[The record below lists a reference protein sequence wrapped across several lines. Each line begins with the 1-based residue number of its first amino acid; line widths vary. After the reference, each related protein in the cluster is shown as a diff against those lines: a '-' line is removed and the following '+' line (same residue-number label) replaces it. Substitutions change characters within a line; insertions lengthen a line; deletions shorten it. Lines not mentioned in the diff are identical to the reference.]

1 MPVSKATPPQA
12 VDSSPATV
20 APVPEQ
26 AVVGQVKNIRGL
38 VVHVGLTGPK
48 PALRELLVL
57 EEQPDAGLEILSY
70 RDSLT
75 AVCLNLTNHPAVRR
89 GAKVLRT
96 GQTVSVPVGK
106 PALGR
111 IFNALGQPLDGSAAV
126 TGGERK
132 GIYAPAIERKRAT
145 HAKVELLE
153 TGIKVIDFFAPFV
166 KGRKIGI
173 VGGAGVGKTVLTME
187 LMHNIARDESSLS
200 IFAGIGERIREGHEL
215 YETLKE
221 RQLLDRTVMFFGQ
234 MDATPALR
242 SMVGLAA
249 ATVAEHFRDV
259 EKRNIL
265 FFIDNIYRHIQAVNE
280 LSTMIGQIP
289 SEGGYQ
295 PTLFSDLRRLQD
307 RLTSNQNGSITS
319 VQAIYIPADD
329 LSDPAVSEIQQQLDS
344 VIVLSRAVAE
354 MGIRP
359 AVDLIRTTSSLL
371 APEIVGE
378 RHYVLATQVQAI
390 MQKYDSLKNIIAII
404 GENELSQ
411 ADRGDYLKAKKI
423 IEFFSQNMFVTESLS
438 GKKGEY
444 FTLDQTLSSVEEI
457 LI

>member
-1 MPVSKATPPQA
+1 MPNSDIKAVPNNPA
-12 VDSSPATV
+12 VG
-20 APVPEQ
+20 Q
-26 AVVGQVKNIRGL
+26 LVGQVKAIRGL
-38 VVHVGLTGPK
+38 VVHIGLTGEK
-48 PALRELLVL
+48 PPLRELLTL
-57 EEQPDAGLEILSY
+57 EDDPEAMLEILSY
-70 RDSLT
+70 HDSLT
-75 AVCLNLTNHPAVRR
+75 AICLNLTNNPGVRR
-89 GAKVLRT
+89 AAKVVRT
-96 GQTVSVPVGK
+96 GTTVSVPVGES
-106 PALGR
+106 ALGR
-111 IFNALGQPLDGSAAV
+111 IFNALGQPLDNGPVVDS
-126 TGGERK
+126 GGRK
-132 GIYAPAIERKRAT
+132 GIYAPAIDRQNFT
-145 HAKVELLE
+145 HTKTELLE

-187 LMHNIARDESSLS
+187 LMHNIARDNASLS

-249 ATVAEHFRDV
+249 ATVAEYFRDS

-280 LSTMIGQIP
+280 LSTMVGQIP

-295 PTLFSDLRRLQD
+295 PTLFSDLRRLED
-307 RLTSNQNGSITS
+307 RLASNQNGSITS

-354 MGIRP
+354 AGIRP

-378 RHYVLATQVQAI
+378 RHYVLATQVQSI

-404 GENELSQ
+404 GENELSAQ
-411 ADRGDYLKAKKI
+411 DRTDYLKAKKI

-444 FTLDQTLSSVEEI
+444 FTLDQTLTSVEEI